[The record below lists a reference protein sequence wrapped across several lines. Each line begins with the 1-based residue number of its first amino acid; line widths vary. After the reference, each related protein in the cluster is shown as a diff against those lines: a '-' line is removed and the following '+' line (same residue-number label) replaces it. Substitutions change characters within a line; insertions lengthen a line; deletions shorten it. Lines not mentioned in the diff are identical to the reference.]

1 MLAVLALVV
10 ASVRVA
16 TGLARPGTW
25 VRPMSTPP
33 LADFPTSRRE
43 PGDDVYSVAPDGR
56 MVIDLHERR

>member
-25 VRPMSTPP
+25 VRPMSAPS
-33 LADFPTSRRE
+33 LAVLPNWRRE
-43 PGDDVYSVAPDGR
+43 PGEDVYSFADER